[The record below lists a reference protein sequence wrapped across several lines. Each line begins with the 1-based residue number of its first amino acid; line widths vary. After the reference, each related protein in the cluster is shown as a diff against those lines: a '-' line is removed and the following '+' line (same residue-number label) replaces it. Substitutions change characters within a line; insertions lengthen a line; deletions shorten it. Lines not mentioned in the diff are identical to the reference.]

1 MLENILSREC
11 NHHLIFL
18 GRFRPDLVIMWGLMA
33 LSNVGLVEGELGGV
47 DEVVGGRMLHHLLA
61 RPKLVSD
68 NYRTQLLLEFIHS
81 GSWCLP
87 RRTDLDA
94 LFWKNG
100 DKEQHED
107 KEANS
112 CSINICIG
120 GKI

>member
-33 LSNVGLVEGELGGV
+33 LRNVGLVEGELGGV
-47 DEVVGGRMLHHLLA
+47 DEVVGGWMLHHLLA

-68 NYRTQLLLEFIHS
+68 NYRTQLLLEFIHPR
-81 GSWCLP
+81 SWCLP

-94 LFWKNG
+94 LFWKKG
-100 DKEQHED
+100 EKEQHED

-112 CSINICIG
+112 CSIDICIG